1 MVVIVIHVGVFSSPL
16 QVLVLNWL
24 YNDGLLSKSDR
35 IQSFITVFIKL
46 RQKALSGPICIQIK
60 IFILFL
66 LTCFIISFIFMD
78 LKCYLPLTFSGQ
90 NIESIAYFSVMLYS
104 QISDQSLPIGC
115 HHNITQISQVMKVYT
130 LYLLQT
136 AIIHISLRTAEI
148 WI

>member
-24 YNDGLLSKSDR
+24 YNDGLLSKSDG

-46 RQKALSGPICIQIK
+46 RQKALSGLIYIQIT
-60 IFILFL
+60 IFILFF
-66 LTCFIISFIFMD
+66 LTWLNISFIFVD

-90 NIESIAYFSVMLYS
+90 NIESIAYFSLMLYS
-104 QISDQSLPIGC
+104 QISDQSLPIGY
-115 HHNITQISQVMKVYT
+115 HHNITQISQVMKVHT
-130 LYLLQT
+130 VYLLQT